1 MQAGFAL
8 VETVGW
14 GRCFVEEAAG
24 SWLTTLETTLRT
36 EYGVTDAT
44 ALTKL
49 VDNHIGWAGNL
60 AFNMGVYNLALAVGL
75 AWVALA
81 GASVARPLGGVPGD
95 LAPHGGPGRCLDRGP
110 GRLHRSGRT
119 RPADARALP
128 ARIGEP
134 CRGAGLTP
142 RAIRLDRR

>member
-81 GASVARPLGGVPGD
+81 GASVARPLGVFLAIWLLMAALAAAWTGVLGAFIAQGALGLLM
-95 LAPHGGPGRCLDRGP
+95 LALSLRG
-110 GRLHRSGRT
+110 SAS
-119 RPADARALP
+119 PAVARA
-128 ARIGEP
+128 
-134 CRGAGLTP
+134 
-142 RAIRLDRR
+142 